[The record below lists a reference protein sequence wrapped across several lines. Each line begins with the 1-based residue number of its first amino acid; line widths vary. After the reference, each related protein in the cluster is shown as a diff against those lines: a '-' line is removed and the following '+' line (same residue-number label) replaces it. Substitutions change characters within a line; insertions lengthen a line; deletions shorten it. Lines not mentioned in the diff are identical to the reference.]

1 MSKGDYEVGY
11 GKPPEATRFKKGASG
26 NPTGR
31 PKGTRNLSTDIREV
45 LSTKVSVTENGKP
58 RKVSTQLATLM
69 RLREKA
75 LKGDIRSME
84 RLLELAHIIGA
95 EDQARANERSL
106 SEAETDVLERFVEAR
121 IRHAADSAA
130 EDFGDND
137 VDHVHPGS

>member
-26 NPTGR
+26 NPKGR

-45 LSTKVSVTENGKP
+45 LGAKVSVMENGKP
-58 RKVSTQLATLM
+58 RRVSTQLATLM

-84 RLLELAHIIGA
+84 RLLDLAHSIGA
-95 EDQARANERSL
+95 EDQARAEERGL
-106 SEAETDVLERFVEAR
+106 SGVEADILDRFVDAR
-121 IRHAADSAA
+121 RHNAS
-130 EDFGDND
+130 EDYTTDHGGSDAND
-137 VDHVHPGS
+137 TRP